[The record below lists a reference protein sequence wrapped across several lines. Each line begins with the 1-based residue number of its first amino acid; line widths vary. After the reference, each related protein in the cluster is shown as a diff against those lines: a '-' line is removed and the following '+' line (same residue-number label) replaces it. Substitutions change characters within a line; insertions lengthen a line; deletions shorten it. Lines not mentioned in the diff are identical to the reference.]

1 MPDRIRLRDL
11 LPPCVLGEPN
21 GLAAAGDDLLH
32 ADPARALGAAHDV
45 AARLNETRRAAGG
58 PWIHAGQIQ
67 ALVLLTAAAAV
78 LLRRFAAD
86 RDPGLWRAA
95 RRWLEDDLGRDTVAA
110 LRQALDTRARPPAAG
125 GPDLPDLPA
134 GVDADA
140 DWLLPLLLLGLA
152 GGNRAL
158 DPVRDLID
166 DAPLRA
172 RPGYARAWPSLLAYL
187 GRLPAFD
194 AHVDSLAELLVL
206 PQRLAPDDLLAQLL
220 RAHEAWSPWLGDG
233 APPLLLAA
241 GVLHEERRARFEG
254 AGAAPEIS
262 FAETA
267 APVAGAPAA
276 TRDEEHEAV
285 RYSHDREW
293 MPSLVLLAKNTHV
306 WLHQLAR
313 RYGRPVAR
321 LDQVPDEELDEI
333 ASRGVTGL
341 WLIGIWQRSR
351 ASRTIKQRRGNPEAL
366 ASAYALDEYRVADDL
381 GGEEALADLRRRAE
395 ARGVR
400 LAGDMVPNHTGLD
413 GRWVVE
419 RPDLFLGLDHPPY
432 PAYSFTGEDL
442 SSDPRAAIHLEDHYA
457 DHSDAA
463 IVFRRTDR
471 ATGRARYIYHGN
483 DGTSMPWND
492 TAQIDYLNPAAREA
506 VIQEVLAVARRFPVI
521 RFDAAMVL
529 ARRHV
534 RRLWYPAPGEGSDIP
549 GRAAHAMS
557 QEAFDAAMPREFWRE
572 VVDRVAQEAPD
583 TLLLAEAFWL
593 MEGYFVRTLGM
604 HRVYNS
610 AFMHMLRD
618 RDNAKYRRSLKNVL
632 AYDPAIL
639 QRFVNFMSNPDEATA
654 ESQFGKGEHY
664 FGVCALMATLP
675 GLPLLAHGQFE
686 GYTEKYGMEYARAY
700 RDETPDE
707 GFLAHQATMIFPLL
721 RERALFAGADL
732 FRLFDL
738 VDDDGEAQEDV
749 FAHVN
754 GRDGR
759 RCLVLYNNGPAT
771 LTGTLLRS
779 APCRNARGD
788 LRTGTLAEALAL
800 PDAGTGVLRLRD
812 PRTGFTQEAP
822 LADVRERGLR
832 VTLAPFECRVLLDPV
847 VTGRN

>member
-11 LPPCVLGEPN
+11 LPPCVLGDPY
-21 GLAAAGDDLLH
+21 GFAAAGDDLLH

-45 AARLNETRRAAGG
+45 AARLNESRRAAGG

-67 ALVLLTAAAAV
+67 ALVLLTAAAAA

-110 LRQALDTRARPPAAG
+110 LRQALDARVRPPAAEVLDAPPG
-125 GPDLPDLPA
+125 A
-134 GVDADA
+134 DADA

-220 RAHEAWSPWLGDG
+220 RAHEAWSPWLGDE

-262 FAETA
+262 FAEAA

-276 TRDEEHEAV
+276 TRDEEHESV

-306 WLHQLAR
+306 WLHQLSR

-366 ASAYALDEYRVADDL
+366 ASAYALDDYRVADDL

-419 RPDLFLGLDHPPY
+419 RPDLFLSLDHRRGPLVRPARDHPPGG
-432 PAYSFTGEDL
+432 PLRRPQRRRHRLPPDRPRHRPCPLHLPRQRRHQHAVERHGADRLPQPRRARGRDPGSPRGGAPLPRDPL
-442 SSDPRAAIHLEDHYA
+442 RRRHGPGPPPRAAPL
-457 DHSDAA
+457 
-463 IVFRRTDR
+463 VPRPRRGQR
-471 ATGRARYIYHGN
+471 HPGPRGAR
-483 DGTSMPWND
+483 P
-492 TAQIDYLNPAAREA
+492 
-506 VIQEVLAVARRFPVI
+506 VAGG
-521 RFDAAMVL
+521 
-529 ARRHV
+529 V
-534 RRLWYPAPGEGSDIP
+534 RRG
-549 GRAAHAMS
+549 HAS
-557 QEAFDAAMPREFWRE
+557 
-572 VVDRVAQEAPD
+572 
-583 TLLLAEAFWL
+583 
-593 MEGYFVRTLGM
+593 
-604 HRVYNS
+604 
-610 AFMHMLRD
+610 
-618 RDNAKYRRSLKNVL
+618 
-632 AYDPAIL
+632 
-639 QRFVNFMSNPDEATA
+639 
-654 ESQFGKGEHY
+654 
-664 FGVCALMATLP
+664 
-675 GLPLLAHGQFE
+675 
-686 GYTEKYGMEYARAY
+686 
-700 RDETPDE
+700 
-707 GFLAHQATMIFPLL
+707 
-721 RERALFAGADL
+721 
-732 FRLFDL
+732 
-738 VDDDGEAQEDV
+738 
-749 FAHVN
+749 
-754 GRDGR
+754 
-759 RCLVLYNNGPAT
+759 
-771 LTGTLLRS
+771 
-779 APCRNARGD
+779 
-788 LRTGTLAEALAL
+788 
-800 PDAGTGVLRLRD
+800 
-812 PRTGFTQEAP
+812 
-822 LADVRERGLR
+822 
-832 VTLAPFECRVLLDPV
+832 
-847 VTGRN
+847 